1 MNKFAKFSALLV
13 AVVTLVSGAML
24 YMGTA
29 SAQSVS
35 VSLGQKYVSNN
46 AVADSTVTVT
56 VTDVA
61 RNGNAGSADT
71 VTASATVVKNLTTG
85 ESVTLA
91 LTESGANTG
100 IFTGTYSVTSST
112 TTGTTI
118 KAADGETINVSY
130 TTAGNLTITALTS
143 DSVAYSTVDAT
154 GPVISNK
161 SPADATSSRS
171 QSQLFQAEV
180 TDAGIGVGATAC
192 AVQGNNTIT
201 V

>member
-71 VTASATVVKNLTTG
+71 VAASATVVKNLTTG

-161 SPADATSSRS
+161 SPA
-171 QSQLFQAEV
+171 
-180 TDAGIGVGATAC
+180 
-192 AVQGNNTIT
+192 AVSYTHLRAHET
-201 V
+201 

>member
-61 RNGNAGSADT
+61 RNGNASGADT
-71 VTASATVVKNLTTG
+71 VAASATVVKNLTTG
-85 ESVTLA
+85 ESVTHNI
-91 LTESGANTG
+91 SFYFDTG
-100 IFTGTYSVTSST
+100 GYS
-112 TTGTTI
+112 
-118 KAADGETINVSY
+118 DINCTKYKQSLKNEH
-130 TTAGNLTITALTS
+130 GWR
-143 DSVAYSTVDAT
+143 DSLQ
-154 GPVISNK
+154 VIIGSEEVLDWFSN
-161 SPADATSSRS
+161 P
-171 QSQLFQAEV
+171 
-180 TDAGIGVGATAC
+180 I
-192 AVQGNNTIT
+192 N
-201 V
+201 